1 MRRRVQK
8 VNPLVHKVALNNLRQ
23 RVVDMR
29 IQMLMMDDG
38 EYCATHV
45 LLLNQQLT
53 VLSLA
58 LEARQMQDSEPYQAL
73 AAAHGVFRACAECGF
88 KWNKADAM
96 VVDQALG
103 VFLEWT
109 GKLPVAEL
117 VEATQKMLA
126 AST

>member
-23 RVVDMR
+23 KVVDMR
-29 IQMLMMDDG
+29 IQLLMLDDG
-38 EYCATHV
+38 ESCATHV
-45 LLLNQQLT
+45 LLLNQQIT

-73 AAAHGVFRACAECGF
+73 AAAHGVFRACAEGGF
-88 KWNKADAM
+88 KWNKSDAM

-117 VEATQKMLA
+117 VEATRKMLA